1 MTSGGNSFNY
11 FRGNQLTKLV
21 QSINLVD
28 APAGAPAV
36 VRDKICTRKHRAYQS
51 IVQVSCASRLVMK
64 RFLYRFLDRV
74 SRVLHCRYCIACLV
88 CVSMYCAWQ
97 R

>member
-36 VRDKICTRKHRAYQS
+36 VRDKICTRKHTSRLCKFL
-51 IVQVSCASRLVMK
+51 VQVDLSWNVSCTG
-64 RFLYRFLDRV
+64 FL
-74 SRVLHCRYCIACLV
+74 IV
-88 CVSMYCAWQ
+88 CHGCYTADIV
-97 R
+97 